1 MYNIGRTILIMGIL
15 LVIAGTVLVL
25 SGKMGLPFG
34 KLPGDI
40 TWQRKNITVFIP
52 LGTMLTVSV
61 VLSLILNLFSRWKR

>member
-34 KLPGDI
+34 ELPGDI

-52 LGTMLTVSV
+52 LGTMLMVSV